1 MGAGGA
7 AAEQQALPFR
17 IVFGWGLGTLG
28 VAVLFNATN
37 LLLLRFLTD
46 FAGLAA
52 AAAGLA
58 IALSK
63 IYDAITD
70 PLMGVVSD
78 RTRTRWGRRRPY
90 LLLGGLACGAA
101 FALLF
106 HAPALGGGSAS
117 VMLVFALLLL
127 YATAYTLF
135 NVPYLAMPAEM
146 SQDYHE
152 RSYLMSYRVSFI
164 GVGQVAAGFL
174 GPVMV
179 AAYGGGV
186 LGHQRMSLVL
196 GGVIIIATWA
206 SFFLTAG
213 APQTESVPAR
223 RRGLKS
229 QLQTV
234 LENRPFT
241 MLILTKLALLM
252 GVAFTGSTLAFVTTR
267 ILAVSDQMLAALFV
281 ATTVGQI
288 GSMPVWLKLARAKDK
303 KFVYY
308 GGALLFGASSL
319 SWLLADAA
327 EPATVFLLRGLIGG
341 VGSGGLL
348 LVTQSLLPD
357 VLEYDYLRTGLRRE
371 GTLSGFYTT
380 VEKLAFALG
389 TAFTG
394 LFLGVMGYVS
404 GTAGAAIEQPDSAIR
419 AIYLCASVLP
429 TAAVLISVLVLRGYS
444 LDEATLKRLRA
455 ERAAA
460 A

>member
-1 MGAGGA
+1 MVSAVGAN
-7 AAEQQALPFR
+7 QHALPFR

-63 IYDAITD
+63 IYDAVTD
-70 PLMGVVSD
+70 PLMGVVTD
-78 RTRTRWGRRRPY
+78 RTQTRWGRRRPY
-90 LLLGGLACGAA
+90 LFLGGLACGAA

-106 HAPALGGGSAS
+106 HAPALGGGTAS
-117 VMLVFALLLL
+117 VILVFVLLLL

-135 NVPYLAMPAEM
+135 NVPYLAMPVEM

-164 GVGQVAAGFL
+164 GLGQVAAGFL

-179 AAYGGGV
+179 AAYG
-186 LGHQRMSLVL
+186 
-196 GGVIIIATWA
+196 TWA

-213 APQTESVPAR
+213 APQTEHVPV
-223 RRGLKS
+223 RRGGLKA

-281 ATTVGQI
+281 VTTVGQI

-308 GGALLFGASSL
+308 GGALLFGVAAL
-319 SWLLADAA
+319 SWLLADSG
-327 EPATVFLLRGLIGG
+327 EPAAIFLLRGLISG

-357 VLEYDYLRTGLRRE
+357 ALEYDYLRTGLRRE

-404 GTAGAAIEQPDSAIR
+404 GTAGAAIEQPESAIT

-429 TAAVLISVLVLRGYS
+429 AAAVLISVLVLRGYD
-444 LDEATLKRLRA
+444 LDETTLKELRA
-455 ERAAA
+455 ARAAA